1 MFPGFEKAIA
11 MAEASSQDRKP
22 KVCECGEHGF
32 VVLTRWHVAFF
43 SPDDLEKVSG
53 GVWYSD
59 HRRDATYAARLT
71 QTKNFR
77 TKIYLH
83 RLITGATKGVTT
95 DHIDGD
101 GLNNRRENLRVC
113 SNIENCRSRHKA
125 RGRSKF
131 KGVLWNR
138 QNQKWKAN
146 ITIDSRLK
154 HLGFFDDDVLAARA
168 YDRAVQVYFGEF
180 CMTNEAMGLFR

>member
-1 MFPGFEKAIA
+1 M
-11 MAEASSQDRKP
+11 DRAP
-22 KVCECGEHGF
+22 RICECREHGF
-32 VVLTRWHVAFF
+32 VVLTLWHVAFF
-43 SPDDLEKVSG
+43 SPADLEKVSCG
-53 GVWYSD
+53 IWHSD
-59 HRRDATYAARLT
+59 HRLDATYAARRT
-71 QTKNFR
+71 QANNIR

-83 RLITGATKGVTT
+83 RLIAEAEDGLVV

-113 SNIENCRSRHKA
+113 SNKENCRSRHKA

-146 ITIDSRLK
+146 ITIDGRLN

-168 YDRAVQVYFGEF
+168 YDRAVQENFGDF
-180 CMTNEAMGLFR
+180 NITNEAMGLF